1 MLTAEQGR
9 PFSPAAAPQ
18 GPMDERA
25 IEEVTRRVLDRMSDR
40 VVKDTVVDVA
50 ERLVRDE
57 IDRIKST
64 AH

>member
-1 MLTAEQGR
+1 
-9 PFSPAAAPQ
+9 
-18 GPMDERA
+18 MDERA

-50 ERLVRDE
+50 ERMVRDE